1 MRTGKHA
8 GTSLGSQRLD
18 DLVPGQEAVIAGVH
32 ADEALHQRLA
42 ALGFR
47 IGRSVRL
54 LRRGVWAGP
63 LHVRLGATDVMLR
76 RAEACMISISPI
88 SPISPNSPNS
98 AK

>member
-1 MRTGKHA
+1 MKSGK
-8 GTSLGSQRLD
+8 RLLS
-18 DLVPGQEAVIAGVH
+18 DLAPGQEAVIEGVN

-54 LRRGVWAGP
+54 LRQGIWAGP

-76 RAEACMISISPI
+76 REEAGLISICP
-88 SPISPNSPNS
+88 